1 MTINELKESGKKRWD
16 GPFKHRAASMV
27 HLGMADAREL
37 CRELKINRNL
47 LRRWLRW
54 DWRQRVLKLTK
65 PSLMKENDKAK
76 ELRAQI
82 AELEK
87 LLEKERL
94 RSEAYEI
101 LLDIGKEKYGIDL
114 RKKNGAKR
122 SEG

>member
-1 MTINELKESGKKRWD
+1 MTINELKENGKKRWD
-16 GPFKHRAASMV
+16 GPFKHRAASML
-27 HLGMADAREL
+27 HLGMADQREL

-47 LRRWLRW
+47 LRHWLRW
-54 DWRQRVLKLTK
+54 DYRQRVLKWTK
-65 PSLMKENDKAK
+65 TRPMKGNEK

-94 RSEAYEI
+94 RREAYEM